1 MIVTHGSP
9 VDASEP
15 FTFDQTDEEMIAL
28 VGDDPA
34 DIIVCGGS
42 HSPFQRQIDDLRIVG
57 VGSVGE
63 APTDGIAYATI
74 VTSLALSTS
83 IEQYHIELRAETL

>member
-9 VDASEP
+9 ADPAEP
-15 FTFDQTDEEMIAL
+15 FTFDQTDEEVIAL

-42 HSPFQRQIDDLRIVG
+42 HSPFQRQIEDLRIVG

-63 APTDGIAYATI
+63 APTPGIAYATI
-74 VTSLALSTS
+74 ITSLAVSTS
-83 IEQYHIELRAETL
+83 IEQYHIELSDAP